1 MRMEKPQRKVANR
14 LIEKH
19 CCNFKGGHCL
29 LLDNGEAIECPQ
41 RLSSAVICRYFRH
54 VLLKDPAGKPL
65 ELELFPPGSQKRCA
79 VCGQAFLPASNRA
92 KYCPACRAAVQRR
105 QKADYARKRRAGVE
119 K

>member
-1 MRMEKPQRKVANR
+1 MRMEKPQRKAANH

-19 CCNFKGGHCL
+19 CCNFKDGHCL
-29 LLDNGEAIECPQ
+29 LLDTGEAIECPQ

-54 VLLKDPAGKPL
+54 VLLKDPAGRPL

-92 KYCPACRAAVQRR
+92 KYCPACKQTVIR
-105 QKADYARKRRAGVE
+105 QQKSASARRARAVE
-119 K
+119 R